1 MGKWMIGMQFSETL
15 SRRVE
20 WNCESYEKFCGMQAV
35 CFERN
40 MFTYINSVVVFLSTV
55 GFGCETG
62 NIVLMEFL
70 GIDVVGHDIQNIN
83 PQVSLLRVI
92 GS

>member
-1 MGKWMIGMQFSETL
+1 MDKWMIAMEFSEML

-20 WNCESYEKFCGMQAV
+20 WNCESYEKFCGVQAM

-55 GFGCETG
+55 GFGWETG
-62 NIVLMEFL
+62 NIVLMEFF
-70 GIDVVGHDIQNIN
+70 GIDVVGYDIQNID
-83 PQVSLLRVI
+83 PQISLLRVI